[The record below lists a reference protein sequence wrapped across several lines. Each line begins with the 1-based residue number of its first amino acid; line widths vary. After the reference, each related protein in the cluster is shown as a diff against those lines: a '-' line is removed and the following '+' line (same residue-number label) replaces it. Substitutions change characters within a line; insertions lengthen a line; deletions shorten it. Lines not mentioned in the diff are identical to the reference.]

1 MVINLTPDTI
11 VGIILFTIC
20 IIAIAVILTGAY
32 YDHKISTLQKE
43 NRMLYK
49 TIKSQFDVSQEA
61 LMTGIS
67 MIKSAIDDE

>member
-1 MVINLTPDTI
+1 MVIKLTTEVI
-11 VGIILFTIC
+11 IGIIVFAIC

-32 YDHKISTLQKE
+32 YDHKISALQKE

-61 LMTGIS
+61 LMAGIS